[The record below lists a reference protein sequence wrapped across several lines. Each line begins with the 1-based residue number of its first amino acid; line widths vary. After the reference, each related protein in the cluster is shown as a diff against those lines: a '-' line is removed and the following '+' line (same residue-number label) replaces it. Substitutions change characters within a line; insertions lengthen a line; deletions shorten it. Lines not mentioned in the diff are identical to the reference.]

1 MNECTSSKER
11 REYFR
16 IDNEVIIDYE
26 KIPAEQVELVR
37 ERLAD
42 RVPDGF
48 TVAATF
54 QTNSRTMNRMLQGF
68 SASNPDLARYLKLM
82 DQKLNHLARLFVMGE
97 MEGQEHDRVQVNMSA
112 GGMTF
117 PSHTEFSEGDL
128 LSLRFALMPEMMG
141 ILCVARVVYC
151 ERAAVGASDYPWQVA
166 VEYDVIRETDRD
178 LLCSHIMARE
188 TELRRLARE
197 QQEAD
202 NP

>member
-1 MNECTSSKER
+1 MTTENPNPEER

-26 KIPAEQVELVR
+26 KIPAEQVESVR

-68 SASNPDLARYLKLM
+68 SAKNPDLARYLKMM
-82 DQKLNHLARLFVMGE
+82 DQKMNHLARLFVMGE
-97 MEGQEHDRVQVNMSA
+97 MEADEHQRVMVNMSA

-117 PSHTEFSEGDL
+117 PSDAEFKPGDL

-151 ERAAVGASDYPWQVA
+151 ERSAVGTSDHPWQVA

-197 QQEAD
+197 QED
-202 NP
+202 N

>member
-1 MNECTSSKER
+1 MADEKTQSQER

-26 KIPAEQVELVR
+26 KIPADQVEAVR

-54 QTNSRTMNRMLQGF
+54 QTNSRAMNRMLQGF
-68 SASNPDLARYLKLM
+68 SAKNPDLARYLKLM

-97 MEGQEHDRVQVNMSA
+97 MEAEEHQRVMVNMSA

-117 PSHTEFSEGDL
+117 PAQSEFNPGDL

-141 ILCVARVVYC
+141 ILCVARVIYC
-151 ERAAVGASDYPWQVA
+151 ERAAVGNSDYPWQIA

-188 TELRRLARE
+188 TEMRRLARE
-197 QQEAD
+197 QNGEL
-202 NP
+202 